1 MQSLRDNYNVVTTNA
16 SDSQKQIDLNKRYT
30 AVRFKSMHDGEK
42 WAIKKGE
49 VPLFDKIGVLPDLKS
64 VVVGEDRGS
73 LYLIRMQN
81 NPRPVCRAK
90 SYQSYRDDK
99 FIWVMGGAGELAD
112 PIINQ
117 KGQFLVHLPT
127 NKYIEC
133 SEPPEMIEFGKKFEL
148 SDKTTIY
155 WKGSRFE
162 KETQGRIETDEE
174 NSFDIKDVRKD
185 KLEEFLE
192 ENVDLDIIKGA
203 SNMDEVDMSETPEPM
218 VEVFYNMGDGDFPA
232 DPDGDF
238 EPPDQ
243 DEFAIEA
250 YERFKRKSENKEAF
264 RDENRNAWIKRLKNA
279 WASLIRDVHF
289 SFMMY
294 EEQSSANCFDEVEF
308 DKQKDIEE
316 GIDFL
321 VKNDG
326 VEYHINL
333 FINSKKSR
341 RFLDKKKKY
350 RQPSTDAVAIEVPMQ
365 FYGDQK
371 KSIQTEGSE
380 LWLYSEEHINGVK
393 EIVLGDEDKVTRND
407 VVVCEKMGEVN

>member
-1 MQSLRDNYNVVTTNA
+1 
-16 SDSQKQIDLNKRYT
+16 
-30 AVRFKSMHDGEK
+30 
-42 WAIKKGE
+42 
-49 VPLFDKIGVLPDLKS
+49 
-64 VVVGEDRGS
+64 
-73 LYLIRMQN
+73 
-81 NPRPVCRAK
+81 
-90 SYQSYRDDK
+90 
-99 FIWVMGGAGELAD
+99 MGGAGELAD